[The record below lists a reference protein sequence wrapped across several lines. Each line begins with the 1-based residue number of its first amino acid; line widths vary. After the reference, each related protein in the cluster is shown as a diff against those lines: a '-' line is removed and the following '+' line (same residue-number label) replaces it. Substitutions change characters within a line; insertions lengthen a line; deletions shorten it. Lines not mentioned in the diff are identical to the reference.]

1 MAYFDNNATTRPCEV
16 ALAAYSEALSEDWRN
31 PSAPSSSAARVRV
44 KLDLAREKLAACLGV
59 YPDTISFTSGA
70 TESNNAVFSHLARAS
85 STQARV
91 LLSPVEHPS
100 VREAASR
107 YFSGRVDELPADDSG
122 IVDPS
127 TLAPALD
134 ATAVALVSVMAANN
148 ETGVVQPW
156 EKIAGMC
163 RAHGVPFHCDATQW
177 VGKLPS
183 SKFDACD
190 YLSASAHK
198 FGGLKGVGILKA
210 STEVSFI
217 VGGEQESGRRAG
229 TENFPGVAAMLAALE
244 EVESFVE
251 TPILEKARDAFEQSL
266 RASIPGVEVLGE
278 NVSRLWNVS
287 ALLMPRFDN
296 LRWVGKLEKIGHEV
310 STGSAC
316 ATGKDG
322 PSHVSAVMGLSP
334 EQARRVVRVSGS
346 RETTPAEWSGLADA
360 FRHAYDE
367 LQAGSSSS
375 EVVSI

>member
-1 MAYFDNNATTRPCEV
+1 MAYFDNNATTRPCQV
-16 ALAAYSEALSEDWRN
+16 ALAACSEALSEDWRN
-31 PSAPSSSAARVRV
+31 PSAPSSAAARVRV

-70 TESNNAVFSHLARAS
+70 TESNNAVFSHISRHAS
-85 STQARV
+85 PNARV

-107 YFSGRVDELPADDSG
+107 YFSGRVDELPADGSG

-134 ATAVALVSVMAANN
+134 ATEVALVSVMAANN
-148 ETGVVQPW
+148 ETGVIQSW
-156 EKIAGMC
+156 DEIAGIC
-163 RAHGVPFHCDATQW
+163 RAHGVPFHCDATQL

-183 SKFDACD
+183 SQFDACD

-198 FGGLKGVGILKA
+198 FGGIKGVGILKA
-210 STEVSFI
+210 SAEVSFI
-217 VGGEQESGRRAG
+217 VGGEQEIGRRAG
-229 TENFPGVAAMLAALE
+229 TENYPGVAAMLAALDE
-244 EVESFVE
+244 ADSFGE
-251 TPILEKARDAFEQSL
+251 TPTLEQARNAFEEAL
-266 RASIPGVEVLGE
+266 RASIPGVVVLGD
-278 NVSRLWNVS
+278 NVPRLWNVS
-287 ALLMPRFDN
+287 ALLMPSFDN

-322 PSHVSAVMGLSP
+322 PSHVSAGMGLSP

-346 RETTPAEWSGLADA
+346 RETSPAEWSGLADA
-360 FRHAYDE
+360 FRLAYAE
-367 LQAGSSSS
+367 LRADSSSS
-375 EVVSI
+375 EIVSI

>member
-1 MAYFDNNATTRPCEV
+1 MAYFDNNATNRPCEV

-44 KLDLAREKLAACLGV
+44 KLDLARDKLAACLGV
-59 YPDTISFTSGA
+59 SLDTISFTSGA
-70 TESNNAVFSHLARAS
+70 TESNNAVFSHISRQT
-85 STQARV
+85 STHARV

-100 VREAASR
+100 VREAANL
-107 YFSGRVDELPADDSG
+107 YFTGRVDVLPADDSG

-127 TLAPALD
+127 AIVPALD
-134 ATAVALVSVMAANN
+134 ASEVALVSVMAANN
-148 ETGVVQPW
+148 ETGVVQHW

-163 RAHGVPFHCDATQW
+163 RAHGIPFHCDATQW

-198 FGGLKGVGILKA
+198 FGGLKGVGVLKSPA
-210 STEVSFI
+210 EFSFI
-217 VGGEQESGRRAG
+217 VGGEQEGGNRAG

-244 EVESFVE
+244 ESESFVE
-251 TPILEKARDAFEQSL
+251 TPILEKARNEFEESL
-266 RASIPGVEVLGE
+266 RASISGIEVLGE

-287 ALLMPRFDN
+287 ALLMPRVDN
-296 LRWVGKLEKIGHEV
+296 FRWVGKLEKIGHEV

-322 PSHVSAVMGLSP
+322 PSHVSAAMGLST

-346 RETTPAEWSGLADA
+346 RETTPVEWSALADA
-360 FRHAYDE
+360 FRLAHAE
-367 LQAGSSSS
+367 LQADSSSS